1 MDKAKE
7 LMMIIPNDLI
17 TIGTVNWH
25 SYAYLEKLFH
35 NLLDKAEYPDRLRFI
50 VVDNTNNKDK
60 NLEKLKEKFQN
71 VTIIKNDPG
80 SLKGSPAHAYG
91 LNVVMKNIK
100 TPYALILDP
109 DVHVFKKNWDTF
121 LIDLTNQNNIF
132 ALGASF
138 PPWQLGMYHNFPNPV
153 FCFFKTK
160 QYLEFLPYWSAYDV
174 NRFIICWDFVRRN
187 FLRLGI
193 LISRKRFENSKLIR
207 TAWPCIEKIVGL
219 CSRDTGWR
227 RAQKAKKSKIKTII
241 FKTKIVPSKKFK
253 PDDFY
258 SNIAKYF
265 ELYYYQNEPILTHKP
280 STNSPVFKT
289 DKSNDEDLWKECI
302 EQIEKQ

>member
-1 MDKAKE
+1 MSNPDA
-7 LMMIIPNDLI
+7 LI

-25 SYAYLEKLFH
+25 SYAYLEKLFN
-35 NLLDKAEYPDRLRFI
+35 NLLDKAEYPDRLRFV
-50 VVDNTNNKDK
+50 VVDNTNGKDD
-60 NLEKLKEKFQN
+60 NVEKLKEDFRDI
-71 VTIIKNDPG
+71 TIIKNDTWQT
-80 SLKGSPAHAYG
+80 KGSQSHASG
-91 LNVVMKNIK
+91 LNIVMKNIK

-132 ALGASF
+132 ALGVSF

-174 NRFIICWDFVRRN
+174 NRFIICWDFIRRN

-193 LISRKRFENSKLIR
+193 LISRKHFESSKLIR

-227 RAQKAKKSKIKTII
+227 KAQKAKKSKIKTII
-241 FKTKIVPSKKFK
+241 FKTKIVPSKKFR

-258 SNIAKYF
+258 SNMAKYF
-265 ELYYYQNEPILTHKP
+265 ELYYYQNEPILTHKS

-289 DKSNDEDLWKECI
+289 DKSNDEDLWKKCI